1 MNLLFSLL
9 FVSPPLP
16 VLARFLNTLNIF
28 CEETYGDK
36 YELDQYHVYNFAKV
50 GLDGGLEF
58 GQTPALF
65 F

>member
-1 MNLLFSLL
+1 M
-9 FVSPPLP
+9 
-16 VLARFLNTLNIF
+16 LARFLNTLNIF